1 MGLDEIYFIKR
12 GKPYVTYSTML
23 PMQVVRALFLG
34 LLSISSF
41 SAFSATAN
49 IPSNS
54 LESRLDR
61 QLKSWQKRLG
71 LDDWNLSVRVVRQS
85 EIDRNT
91 WGQAE
96 WDPEAK
102 TGVISVLDP
111 RDYNLK
117 GGELRLDMEC
127 TIVHELIH
135 IQVSPLVSPDVH
147 VLEDVVNRL
156 MGAVMNRPC
165 PN

>member
-1 MGLDEIYFIKR
+1 MR
-12 GKPYVTYSTML
+12 
-23 PMQVVRALFLG
+23 VVRALIFG
-34 LLSISSF
+34 LLLIFPLTSY
-41 SAFSATAN
+41 SATS
-49 IPSNS
+49 P
-54 LESRLDR
+54 LELRLDR
-61 QLKSWQKRLG
+61 QMKSWQRRLG
-71 LDDWNLSVRVVRQS
+71 LEEWNLSVRVVRQS

-91 WGQAE
+91 WGQSE
-96 WDPEAK
+96 WDPDAK

-135 IQVSPLVSPDVH
+135 IQVSPLTPPDGH

-156 MGAVMNRPC
+156 MAAVMNRPC